1 MAITVD
7 KDRDRYGVAHEPME
21 FDVAA
26 STNIP
31 MGALVSVVSGTGL
44 AINAAT
50 ATTHLV
56 LGVAERRCDNS
67 AGLASAKKVSVR
79 AGIFEFTNSSA
90 GDQITVASVGLV
102 CYVVDNDVV
111 ALTTGGA
118 TRSKAGI
125 IVGVTSAGG
134 VLVRVGFDL
143 LTP

>member
-7 KDRDRYGVAHEPME
+7 KDRDRYGVASDPME
-21 FDVAA
+21 FAVAA
-26 STNIP
+26 ATNIP

-56 LGVAERRCDNS
+56 LGVAAVRCDNS
-67 AGLASAKKVSVR
+67 AGAASAKKVSVQC
-79 AGIFEFTNSSA
+79 GIFEFTNSTA
-90 GDQITVASVGLV
+90 GDAITVASVGLG
-102 CYVVDNDVV
+102 CYVVDNDTV
-111 ALTTGGA
+111 ALTSGTS